1 MPDFFDISRHLTA
14 EERAIQ
20 SSVRA
25 FVDARVL
32 PVISDHFEKG
42 TFPMDLI
49 PEIAGMGLL
58 GCNLKGYGCAGLS
71 QAGYGLAM
79 QELERGDSGIRSFAS
94 VPGSLV
100 MYPIHAYGSEA

>member
-1 MPDFFDISRHLTA
+1 MPMIDFFDIARHLAA

-20 SSVRA
+20 SSVRS

-32 PVISDHFEKG
+32 PVIADHFEKG
-42 TFPMDLI
+42 TFPTDLI
-49 PEIAGMGLL
+49 PEIGKMGLL
-58 GCNLKGYGCAGLS
+58 GCNLHGYGCAGLS

-94 VPGSLV
+94 GHGRPATSR
-100 MYPIHAYGSEA
+100 